1 MKLTVVG
8 SSGSFPGPDAAAS
21 SYLVEAEGFRLVLD
35 LGNGSLGE
43 LQRHVQLDE
52 IDAVLLSH
60 LHSDHCMDLCSFYV
74 ARKYDPEARFGK
86 KLPVYGPRGSADRM
100 ARAYFDA
107 AQRGGLDDVYDF
119 QTLSPGTLA
128 IGPFDISLGRVNHP
142 VETFATRLEH
152 GGRALTYSG
161 DTGESDTLVSLARGA
176 DLLLCEATFREG
188 RDEARDLHLSG
199 RQAGEHAARAGV
211 GRLVLT
217 HIPPWNDKQRSL
229 DEAQQSSYDGTIDL
243 ARPGVVLDV

>member
-1 MKLTVVG
+1 VKLTIIG

-21 SYLVEAEGFRLVLD
+21 SYLVEADGFRLVLD

-43 LQRHVQLDE
+43 LQRHVQLGD

-74 ARKYDPEARFGK
+74 ARKYDPEGRFGK
-86 KLPVYGPRGSADRM
+86 KLPVYGPHGSADRM

-107 AQRGGLDDVYDF
+107 GQRGGLDDVYDF

-128 IGPFDISLGRVNHP
+128 IGPFDITLGHVNHP
-142 VETFATRLEH
+142 VETFATRLENA
-152 GGRALTYSG
+152 GRVMTYSG
-161 DTGESDTLVSLARGA
+161 DSGESETLVSLASNA
-176 DLLLCEATFREG
+176 DLLLCEATFHEG
-188 RDEARDLHLSG
+188 RDDARDLHLTG
-199 RQAGEHAARAGV
+199 RQAGEHAARAGA

-217 HIPPWNDKQRSL
+217 HIPPWNDKQRAL
-229 DEAQQSSYDGTIDL
+229 DEAHRSPYDGTIDL
-243 ARPGVVLDV
+243 GRPGVGFDV